1 MNLILIPLVMEVS
14 GLGLLIILV
23 LVNGLG
29 MLFRYTVVQEVLQ
42 HFTFQ
47 QKRHVLGIFLMSM
60 LLKITELVM
69 QVLDQSILI
78 I

>member
-1 MNLILIPLVMEVS
+1 MEVS
-14 GLGLLIILV
+14 GLGSLIIWV

-42 HFTFQ
+42 HSFSLLSLL
-47 QKRHVLGIFLMSM
+47 VLGIFLMSM
-60 LLKITELVM
+60 LLKIIELVM
-69 QVLDQSILI
+69 QVLGQYILI